1 MDVTP
6 RELRDIDIRER
17 FGGYN
22 RDDVDDLLERAAAR
36 IEGLEG
42 QVRDL
47 STRAEAGDVESGKTR
62 ETEEMLHR
70 TLLLAQRAADEAVA
84 EAQTKARQI
93 LDEAETKSRTM
104 VSEAETTARRQAE
117 TERRRL
123 ESEVL
128 ELGAKRD
135 ALVADVDALD
145 RFEQDYRVRLRR
157 AVEADL
163 EQLSSKGSVAP
174 SPRPTTHDVE
184 MPASGSGGASSAPGA
199 GTPAESAPPAPAAST
214 PPPVPAPPVVPP
226 LAADTPSPASS
237 SSSPPAAPAPPP
249 AFGVAAAAPS
259 STSEDAPASPP
270 PPSPFSQLGS
280 TPGVE
285 SSAPASAPTPPGAS
299 EGSAELPWEEAPTPA
314 AARPPLFDAEP
325 EPEHLDDDAF
335 FASLR
340 EAVTDETPLGPRDP
354 APGSAPYDQDDR
366 GGLFRRRGR

>member
-36 IEGLEG
+36 IESLET

-47 STRAEAGDVESGKTR
+47 STRAEAGDAESGKTR

-93 LDEAETKSRTM
+93 LDDAESKSRTM

-135 ALVADVDALD
+135 ALVADVDAME

-184 MPASGSGGASSAPGA
+184 MPSSAAAP
-199 GTPAESAPPAPAAST
+199 TPAAGVTPPAPENAPAERAPAVNVPSAPPA
-214 PPPVPAPPVVPP
+214 
-226 LAADTPSPASS
+226 
-237 SSSPPAAPAPPP
+237 SSPTPPP
-249 AFGVAAAAPS
+249 AFG
-259 STSEDAPASPP
+259 TAS
-270 PPSPFSQLGS
+270 
-280 TPGVE
+280 
-285 SSAPASAPTPPGAS
+285 PTPPT
-299 EGSAELPWEEAPTPA
+299 L
-314 AARPPLFDAEP
+314 AEP
-325 EPEHLDDDAF
+325 P
-335 FASLR
+335 
-340 EAVTDETPLGPRDP
+340 
-354 APGSAPYDQDDR
+354 
-366 GGLFRRRGR
+366 

>member
-36 IEGLEG
+36 IEALEA
-42 QVRDL
+42 QARDL
-47 STRAEAGDVESGKTR
+47 STRAEAGDAESGKTR

-84 EAQTKARQI
+84 EAQGKARQI
-93 LDEAETKSRTM
+93 LDDAESKSRSM
-104 VSEAETTARRQAE
+104 VSEAETNARRQAE

-123 ESEVL
+123 ESEIL

-145 RFEQDYRVRLRR
+145 RFEQDYRARLRR

-163 EQLSSKGSVAP
+163 ETLSNKGSVAP
-174 SPRPTTHDVE
+174 SPRPTIHDVE
-184 MPASGSGGASSAPGA
+184 MPSGPGGVTPAPSAP
-199 GTPAESAPPAPAAST
+199 TPTLVSSSPPPAP
-214 PPPVPAPPVVPP
+214 PPAPPVE
-226 LAADTPSPASS
+226 
-237 SSSPPAAPAPPP
+237 AAPAPVPPP
-249 AFGVAAAAPS
+249 AFGVAAS
-259 STSEDAPASPP
+259 GPATTPP
-270 PPSPFSQLGS
+270 PPATPPAPPVPPVAGSPFSDVA
-280 TPGVE
+280 PPP
-285 SSAPASAPTPPGAS
+285 APASAREPA
-299 EGSAELPWEEAPTPA
+299 AEPPWEEAPSPPVT
-314 AARPPLFDAEP
+314 RPPLFDAEP

-340 EAVTDETPLGPRDP
+340 EAVTDETPLGPRDET
-354 APGSAPYDQDDR
+354 GGPYDQDDR

>member
-36 IEGLEG
+36 IEGLET
-42 QVRDL
+42 QIRDL
-47 STRAEAGDVESGKTR
+47 STRAEAGDVETGKTR

-84 EAQTKARQI
+84 EAQGKARQI
-93 LDEAETKSRTM
+93 LDDAESKSRSM
-104 VSEAETTARRQAE
+104 VSEAETNARRQAE

-123 ESEVL
+123 ESEIL

-145 RFEQDYRVRLRR
+145 RFEQDYRARLRR

-163 EQLSSKGSVAP
+163 ETLSNKGSVAP
-174 SPRPTTHDVE
+174 SPRPTIHDVE
-184 MPASGSGGASSAPGA
+184 MPAGSGGPTPTPPPSAPGPA
-199 GTPAESAPPAPAAST
+199 PASSTPAPPAPA
-214 PPPVPAPPVVPP
+214 PAPVSAEPR
-226 LAADTPSPASS
+226 
-237 SSSPPAAPAPPP
+237 PAAVPPP
-249 AFGVAAAAPS
+249 AFGVAASGPA
-259 STSEDAPASPP
+259 ASP
-270 PPSPFSQLGS
+270 
-280 TPGVE
+280 
-285 SSAPASAPTPPGAS
+285 PASAPTPPPPSTPPAPSVPNLSVSPFSDVAPPVAPAS
-299 EGSAELPWEEAPTPA
+299 TREPAAEPPWEEVPAPA
-314 AARPPLFDAEP
+314 VARPPLFDAEP

-340 EAVTDETPLGPRDP
+340 EAVTDETPLGPRDD
-354 APGSAPYDQDDR
+354 AGGGPYDQDDR

>member
-47 STRAEAGDVESGKTR
+47 STRAEAGDAESGKTR

-93 LDEAETKSRTM
+93 LDDAESKSRSM

-123 ESEVL
+123 ESKVL
-128 ELGAKRD
+128 ELGANRD
-135 ALVADVDALD
+135 ALVAGAH
-145 RFEQDYRVRLRR
+145 RMEGFEQDYRVRLRR

-184 MPASGSGGASSAPGA
+184 MPASGPGVASAP
-199 GTPAESAPPAPAAST
+199 
-214 PPPVPAPPVVPP
+214 VV
-226 LAADTPSPASS
+226 
-237 SSSPPAAPAPPP
+237 
-249 AFGVAAAAPS
+249 
-259 STSEDAPASPP
+259 
-270 PPSPFSQLGS
+270 
-280 TPGVE
+280 
-285 SSAPASAPTPPGAS
+285 SAPATPS
-299 EGSAELPWEEAPTPA
+299 TP
-314 AARPPLFDAEP
+314 
-325 EPEHLDDDAF
+325 
-335 FASLR
+335 
-340 EAVTDETPLGPRDP
+340 
-354 APGSAPYDQDDR
+354 
-366 GGLFRRRGR
+366 

>member
-36 IEGLEG
+36 IEGLEA

-47 STRAEAGDVESGKTR
+47 STRAEAGDAESGKTR

-93 LDEAETKSRTM
+93 LDDAESKSRSM
-104 VSEAETTARRQAE
+104 VTEAETTARRQAE

-135 ALVADVDALD
+135 ALVADVDALE
-145 RFEQDYRVRLRR
+145 RFEQDYRARLRR

-163 EQLSSKGSVAP
+163 EMLSSKGSVAP

-184 MPASGSGGASSAPGA
+184 MPAASTPAASAPVST
-199 GTPAESAPPAPAAST
+199 TPAAPAAPPSPATPVASST
-214 PPPVPAPPVVPP
+214 PPPPAI
-226 LAADTPSPASS
+226 T
-237 SSSPPAAPAPPP
+237 
-249 AFGVAAAAPS
+249 
-259 STSEDAPASPP
+259 
-270 PPSPFSQLGS
+270 
-280 TPGVE
+280 
-285 SSAPASAPTPPGAS
+285 
-299 EGSAELPWEEAPTPA
+299 
-314 AARPPLFDAEP
+314 P
-325 EPEHLDDDAF
+325 EPPRAVQPEPDA
-335 FASLR
+335 
-340 EAVTDETPLGPRDP
+340 TPEP
-354 APGSAPYDQDDR
+354 A
-366 GGLFRRRGR
+366 

>member
-36 IEGLEG
+36 IEGLES

-47 STRAEAGDVESGKTR
+47 STRAEAGDAESGKTR

-93 LDEAETKSRTM
+93 LDDAEAKSRTM

-135 ALVADVDALD
+135 ALVADVDAME

-184 MPASGSGGASSAPGA
+184 MPAAAAPPTVA
-199 GTPAESAPPAPAAST
+199 PATPPTPEPATPPTPAPAMPSTPTPSVPSSPSPSAPPAFGAAAST
-214 PPPVPAPPVVPP
+214 PELPSLAPTPPPSAPSTPPAPPVG
-226 LAADTPSPASS
+226 SPFSDVA
-237 SSSPPAAPAPPP
+237 PTPAPPATP
-249 AFGVAAAAPS
+249 EP
-259 STSEDAPASPP
+259 
-270 PPSPFSQLGS
+270 S
-280 TPGVE
+280 TP
-285 SSAPASAPTPPGAS
+285 APTADAS
-299 EGSAELPWEEAPTPA
+299 TELPWEEAPTPT

>member
-36 IEGLEG
+36 IEALEG

-47 STRAEAGDVESGKTR
+47 ATKAEAGEVETGKTR

-84 EAQTKARQI
+84 EAQAKARQI
-93 LDEAETKSRTM
+93 LDDAEAKSRSM
-104 VSEAETTARRQAE
+104 VSEAETNARRQAE

-135 ALVADVDALD
+135 ALVADVDALE
-145 RFEQDYRVRLRR
+145 RFEQDYRARIRR

-163 EQLSSKGSVAP
+163 EQLSGKGSVAP

-184 MPASGSGGASSAPGA
+184 MPSSAPA
-199 GTPAESAPPAPAAST
+199 ATETSKPEPPAPPAPAAEES
-214 PPPVPAPPVVPP
+214 
-226 LAADTPSPASS
+226 
-237 SSSPPAAPAPPP
+237 AAPAANPTSVPPP
-249 AFGVAAAAPS
+249 AFGIAAS
-259 STSEDAPASPP
+259 APAPGSPAP
-270 PPSPFSQLGS
+270 PAPAPGAPAPPAPGSRPEPDVAPEPRPSAPSPFASLS
-280 TPGVE
+280 TPR
-285 SSAPASAPTPPGAS
+285 STPS
-299 EGSAELPWEEAPTPA
+299 EPSDERAEPSETAAELPWEEAPTPA
-314 AARPPLFDAEP
+314 AARPPLFDTEP

-340 EAVTDETPLGPRDP
+340 EAVTDETPLGPRDG
-354 APGSAPYDQDDR
+354 PGSPYDQDDR

>member
-36 IEGLEG
+36 IEGLES

-84 EAQTKARQI
+84 EAQAKARQI
-93 LDEAETKSRTM
+93 LDDAESKSRSM

-135 ALVADVDALD
+135 ALVADVDALE
-145 RFEQDYRVRLRR
+145 RFEQDYRARLRR

-163 EQLSSKGSVAP
+163 EMLSSKGSVAP

-184 MPASGSGGASSAPGA
+184 MPAS
-199 GTPAESAPPAPAAST
+199 TPAAPASATPAAPAAPAAPPAPPGAPSPT
-214 PPPVPAPPVVPP
+214 PPPAITPEPPR
-226 LAADTPSPASS
+226 ATPESDSTPE
-237 SSSPPAAPAPPP
+237 PAAPASDPPP
-249 AFGVAAAAPS
+249 AFDAAASSTPSAPTTTSAPS
-259 STSEDAPASPP
+259 DPPPPVAAPAS
-270 PPSPFSQLGS
+270 SPF
-280 TPGVE
+280 
-285 SSAPASAPTPPGAS
+285 
-299 EGSAELPWEEAPTPA
+299 
-314 AARPPLFDAEP
+314 
-325 EPEHLDDDAF
+325 
-335 FASLR
+335 
-340 EAVTDETPLGPRDP
+340 
-354 APGSAPYDQDDR
+354 
-366 GGLFRRRGR
+366 

>member
-36 IEGLEG
+36 IESLET

-47 STRAEAGDVESGKTR
+47 STRAEAGDAESGKTR

-93 LDEAETKSRTM
+93 LDDAESKSRTM

-135 ALVADVDALD
+135 ALAADVDALD

-163 EQLSSKGSVAP
+163 EQLSNKGSVAP

-184 MPASGSGGASSAPGA
+184 MPSS
-199 GTPAESAPPAPAAST
+199 
-214 PPPVPAPPVVPP
+214 
-226 LAADTPSPASS
+226 
-237 SSSPPAAPAPPP
+237 
-249 AFGVAAAAPS
+249 AAAPDPGRRRHP
-259 STSEDAPASPP
+259 TVAGAAPSGHPP
-270 PPSPFSQLGS
+270 RARRARAG
-280 TPGVE
+280 TVE
-285 SSAPASAPTPPGAS
+285 PGAAAGVREPVDTLDATGPADRSATGTARVAVLPDRRCVRRS
-299 EGSAELPWEEAPTPA
+299 EHARESVHDATVVAAGEPTCGPIGDRLRSPSTELPWEEAPTPA
-314 AARPPLFDAEP
+314 ATRPPLFDSEP

>member
-36 IEGLEG
+36 IESLET
-42 QVRDL
+42 QERDL
-47 STRAEAGDVESGKTR
+47 STRAEAGDAESGKTR

-93 LDEAETKSRTM
+93 LDDAESKSRSM
-104 VSEAETTARRQAE
+104 VTEAETTARRQAE

-135 ALVADVDALD
+135 ALVADVDALE

-184 MPASGSGGASSAPGA
+184 MPSSAAAP
-199 GTPAESAPPAPAAST
+199 TPAAGVTPPPAEPAADERASAPSTPSVPSVPPAPSST
-214 PPPVPAPPVVPP
+214 
-226 LAADTPSPASS
+226 
-237 SSSPPAAPAPPP
+237 PPP
-249 AFGVAAAAPS
+249 AFGAASP
-259 STSEDAPASPP
+259 APA
-270 PPSPFSQLGS
+270 
-280 TPGVE
+280 
-285 SSAPASAPTPPGAS
+285 TPPT
-299 EGSAELPWEEAPTPA
+299 L
-314 AARPPLFDAEP
+314 DEP
-325 EPEHLDDDAF
+325 
-335 FASLR
+335 
-340 EAVTDETPLGPRDP
+340 GP
-354 APGSAPYDQDDR
+354 
-366 GGLFRRRGR
+366 

>member
-184 MPASGSGGASSAPGA
+184 MPS
-199 GTPAESAPPAPAAST
+199 
-214 PPPVPAPPVVPP
+214 
-226 LAADTPSPASS
+226 
-237 SSSPPAAPAPPP
+237 
-249 AFGVAAAAPS
+249 AAA
-259 STSEDAPASPP
+259 
-270 PPSPFSQLGS
+270 
-280 TPGVE
+280 
-285 SSAPASAPTPPGAS
+285 APASAPSTP
-299 EGSAELPWEEAPTPA
+299 APTPA
-314 AARPPLFDAEP
+314 ATPEPARVAEP
-325 EPEHLDDDAF
+325 
-335 FASLR
+335 S
-340 EAVTDETPLGPRDP
+340 TP
-354 APGSAPYDQDDR
+354 AP
-366 GGLFRRRGR
+366 

>member
-36 IEGLEG
+36 IESLEAS
-42 QVRDL
+42 VRDL
-47 STRAEAGDVESGKTR
+47 STRAEAGDAESGKTR

-93 LDEAETKSRTM
+93 LDDAESKSRTM

-135 ALVADVDALD
+135 ALVADVDALE

-184 MPASGSGGASSAPGA
+184 MPAAAAPTPAAGVTPPPSERASAPA
-199 GTPAESAPPAPAAST
+199 DEPVMPSAPAAPSTPPAPSA
-214 PPPVPAPPVVPP
+214 V
-226 LAADTPSPASS
+226 
-237 SSSPPAAPAPPP
+237 PPP
-249 AFGVAAAAPS
+249 AFGVAAS
-259 STSEDAPASPP
+259 SPPALTDAPASPFADAGAASTPAPSAP
-270 PPSPFSQLGS
+270 PPAPPPETS
-280 TPGVE
+280 T
-285 SSAPASAPTPPGAS
+285 
-299 EGSAELPWEEAPTPA
+299 ELPWEEAPTPS

-340 EAVTDETPLGPRDP
+340 EAVTDETPLGPRDE
-354 APGSAPYDQDDR
+354 APESGPYDQDDR

>member
-42 QVRDL
+42 QIRDL

-93 LDEAETKSRTM
+93 LDDAESKSRSM

-135 ALVADVDALD
+135 ALVADVDALE

-184 MPASGSGGASSAPGA
+184 MPASVPGAATSAPGTKA
-199 GTPAESAPPAPAAST
+199 PSESAPSTPAAAAT
-214 PPPVPAPPVVPP
+214 PPPIPAPPAVPTST
-226 LAADTPSPASS
+226 ADTPSS
-237 SSSPPAAPAPPP
+237 
-249 AFGVAAAAPS
+249 PS
-259 STSEDAPASPP
+259 S
-270 PPSPFSQLGS
+270 
-280 TPGVE
+280 
-285 SSAPASAPTPPGAS
+285 
-299 EGSAELPWEEAPTPA
+299 
-314 AARPPLFDAEP
+314 
-325 EPEHLDDDAF
+325 
-335 FASLR
+335 
-340 EAVTDETPLGPRDP
+340 
-354 APGSAPYDQDDR
+354 
-366 GGLFRRRGR
+366 